1 MNKLI
6 FLCISSAVVIFTVIV
21 LNVSPVINDLG
32 TDWYDNSCKYFADK
46 HKYEKDKSYSDLSLS
61 SQEEKDDYLDY
72 LKEGKAVCD
81 SRKAMVGL
89 EYASLNINVVCGFI
103 CAILGLLLYLNA
115 GNSIGKITGLIGLGS
130 GVVAFVLTLVYII
143 ESGIIFTQHIDGKY
157 YKGYSIR
164 YSGAKARIDS
174 DGAFLEWDDSK
185 KSYVCIFYKKDK
197 QDSLYRRYSDYGN
210 KYINYNSDIEFATE
224 KKNYKYN
231 GGCQYSAG
239 EPNSNF
245 KLTLSGVIYNF
256 YESCKLLDEGKIN
269 YPASKEKISY
279 YPPSSTQKEGDCDKI
294 FYLDSNS
301 NTDYEYKNKYDKYVT
316 SLVLGCF
323 IILLDIGLAVFGFLL
338 FKEGNGT
345 SGSVAIK

>member
-21 LNVSPVINDLG
+21 LNVSPVINIFG

-46 HKYEKDKSYSDLSLS
+46 HKYEKEKNYA
-61 SQEEKDDYLDY
+61 SQEVKDEVLDFY
-72 LKEGKAVCD
+72 KKGKSVCN

-103 CAILGLLLYLNA
+103 CAILGLLLYLNV

-130 GVVAFVLTLVYII
+130 GVIAFVLTLVYII
-143 ESGIIFTQHIDGKY
+143 ESGIIFTQDVVNKDYTTFGSE
-157 YKGYSIR
+157 YSN
-164 YSGAKARIDS
+164 GANIRIDS

-197 QDSLYRRYSDYGN
+197 KDSLYLKYSDYGN
-210 KYINYNSDIEFATE
+210 KYLNYNSDIEFATE
-224 KKNYKYN
+224 KKNYKYIDDSN
-231 GGCQYSAG
+231 INTCQFGSN
-239 EPNSNF
+239 PNSVF
-245 KLTLSGVIYNF
+245 IAGATSF
-256 YESCKLLDEGKIN
+256 YEACKMLDNKDAKYAYGAN
-269 YPASKEKISY
+269 NDEKKPY
-279 YPPSSTQKEGDCDKI
+279 YSSSSSSQKEGDCDKI
-294 FYLDSNS
+294 FYANS
-301 NTDYEYKNKYDKYVT
+301 GQDYGNKNKYDKYVT